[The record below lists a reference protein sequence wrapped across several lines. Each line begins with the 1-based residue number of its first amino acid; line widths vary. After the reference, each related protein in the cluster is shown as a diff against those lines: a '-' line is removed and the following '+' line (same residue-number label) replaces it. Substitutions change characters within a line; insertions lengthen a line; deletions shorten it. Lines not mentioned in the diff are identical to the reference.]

1 MSSHHYDEGSDVESS
16 EGEMDTVLL
25 AAASHHRQSI
35 ESLRQAVLKHHI
47 GGNSKLGL
55 PSTTLPR
62 ARSSEGIPVHK
73 HSNCTSPSAEEGA
86 ATPTSPGS
94 PLRSPLLSPRASY
107 LQFRLEKL
115 LNDDAEIRNNYGLQD
130 LREE

>member
-1 MSSHHYDEGSDVESS
+1 MSASHYEDGSDVDSS

-25 AAASHHRQSI
+25 AAASHHRRSI
-35 ESLRQAVLKHHI
+35 ESLRQSVLKHHI
-47 GGNSKLGL
+47 GGNSKLAL
-55 PSTTLPR
+55 PSTLPR
-62 ARSSEGIPVHK
+62 VHSSEGIPVHK
-73 HSNCTSPSAEEGA
+73 YSNCTSPSAEEGA
-86 ATPTSPGS
+86 VTPTSPGS
-94 PLRSPLLSPRASY
+94 PRRSPLLSPRASY